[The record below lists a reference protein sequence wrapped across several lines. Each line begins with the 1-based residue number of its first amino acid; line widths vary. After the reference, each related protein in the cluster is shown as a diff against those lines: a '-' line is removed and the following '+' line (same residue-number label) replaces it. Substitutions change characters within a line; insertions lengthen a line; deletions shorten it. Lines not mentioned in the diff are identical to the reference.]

1 MHPTPLILRGIVGI
15 SYKINIGI
23 FHTRSMYNKD

>member
-1 MHPTPLILRGIVGI
+1 MHFILLILRGIVGI

-23 FHTRSMYNKD
+23 FHTRNINNKD

>member
-1 MHPTPLILRGIVGI
+1 MHLTPLITRGIVGI